1 MFSIPAVHLDDGG
14 LVTIGIGIRSRATER
29 LGPVSGKSLNMLRVE
44 AVAERMGDNLVGHHP
59 TMPGLGKTPQ
69 AIVTTRR
76 LEDRLHAS
84 IIASHPCLCK
94 VVRAVSIARHPVWLR
109 NTGANRGSANYT
121 FAKSMA
127 KRIGVVAIGLIVLVT
142 IVACAFFAGMQYHF
156 HPSAPRPHYPPPATT
171 LEAQRQDIQYF
182 RQLIALDRSFAPNDR
197 AEANRELDALESSKT
212 VLDRPHFRVSL
223 MRIDALADNGHSR
236 VENERSAAS
245 LELPVRVTEF
255 SDGLYIMR
263 ATEMYADLLGSRIT
277 EIDGQSIDAVI
288 TKLQQLRG
296 GAPQWRRLHAS
307 QYLAEQD
314 LLYGM
319 DVAPDMQHTSWT
331 VETPSGKTITR
342 RLNSYA
348 PPANEPAGSTK
359 RWLSSEP
366 LTSLAGQWR
375 AVEPDHSLPIS
386 LTDFDKA
393 FRRLTLPGTCT
404 EFVQFKS
411 NTDDRGQSI
420 ADFVSST
427 ERRLRQLQPCNV
439 ILDLRYNSGGNFV
452 NTYGFARDLPK
463 LVPPA
468 GKIIV
473 LTGPAT
479 FSAGISTAAFVKH
492 AGQERVVIVG
502 EPVGD
507 RLQFFSEGGRAC
519 LPNSRLCVAY
529 ETGKHDYQH
538 ACTDWNV
545 CFWLNYFFQFR
556 VKSLDPDEV
565 VPWSF
570 KDWQAGIDPVLDRAI
585 TLAAPKT
592 GH

>member
-1 MFSIPAVHLDDGG
+1 
-14 LVTIGIGIRSRATER
+14 
-29 LGPVSGKSLNMLRVE
+29 
-44 AVAERMGDNLVGHHP
+44 
-59 TMPGLGKTPQ
+59 
-69 AIVTTRR
+69 
-76 LEDRLHAS
+76 
-84 IIASHPCLCK
+84 
-94 VVRAVSIARHPVWLR
+94 
-109 NTGANRGSANYT
+109 
-121 FAKSMA
+121 MA
-127 KRIGVVAIGLIVLVT
+127 KRISVLAIGLIVLVA
-142 IVACAFFAGMQYHF
+142 IVAGGFFAGMQYHF
-156 HPSAPRPHYPPPATT
+156 HPSAPRLHYPAAATT

-182 RQLIALDRSFAPNDR
+182 RRLIALDRSFAPNDR
-197 AEANRELDALESSKT
+197 AEAYRGLGALEALNT

-236 VENERSAAS
+236 VENERSAAP
-245 LELPVRVTEF
+245 LELPVRVIEF

-277 EIDGQSIDAVI
+277 AIDGQSIDAVM

-296 GAPQWRRLHAS
+296 GTPQWRRLHAS

-314 LLYGM
+314 LLYGI
-319 DVAPDMQHTSWT
+319 DVAPDMQHSNWT
-331 VETPSGKTITR
+331 VETPFGKTITR
-342 RLNSYA
+342 RLNSYV
-348 PPANEPAGSTK
+348 PPANEPTGFTK

-366 LTSLAGQWR
+366 LTGLAGQWR
-375 AVEPDHSLPIS
+375 AVEPDRHLPIS
-386 LTDFDKA
+386 LTDLGKT
-393 FRRLTLPGTCT
+393 FRRLTLPGTCI

-411 NTDDRGQSI
+411 NSDDGGQSI
-420 ADFVSST
+420 KDFVSST
-427 ERRLRQLQPCNV
+427 ERRLRQVQPCNV
-439 ILDLRYNSGGNFV
+439 ILDLRYDGGGDFV

-463 LVPPA
+463 LVSPA

-519 LPNSRLCVAY
+519 LPNYRLCVAY

-570 KDWQAGIDPVLDRAI
+570 KDWRAGIDPVLDRAM
-585 TLAAPKT
+585 TLAMAKT

>member
-1 MFSIPAVHLDDGG
+1 
-14 LVTIGIGIRSRATER
+14 
-29 LGPVSGKSLNMLRVE
+29 
-44 AVAERMGDNLVGHHP
+44 
-59 TMPGLGKTPQ
+59 
-69 AIVTTRR
+69 
-76 LEDRLHAS
+76 
-84 IIASHPCLCK
+84 
-94 VVRAVSIARHPVWLR
+94 
-109 NTGANRGSANYT
+109 
-121 FAKSMA
+121 MA
-127 KRIGVVAIGLIVLVT
+127 KRISVLAIGLIVLVA
-142 IVACAFFAGMQYHF
+142 IVAGGFFAGMQYHF
-156 HPSAPRPHYPPPATT
+156 HPSAPRLHYPAAATT

-182 RQLIALDRSFAPNDR
+182 RRLIALDRSFAPNDR
-197 AEANRELDALESSKT
+197 TEAYRGLGALEALNT
-212 VLDRPHFRVSL
+212 VLDRPQFRVSL

-236 VENERSAAS
+236 VENERSAAP

-263 ATEMYADLLGSRIT
+263 ATEMYSDLLGSRIT
-277 EIDGQSIDAVI
+277 AIDGQSIDAVM

-296 GAPQWRRLHAS
+296 GTPQWRRLHAS

-314 LLYGM
+314 LLYGI
-319 DVAPDMQHTSWT
+319 DVAPDMQHSNWT
-331 VETPSGKTITR
+331 VETPFGKTITR
-342 RLNSYA
+342 RLNSYV
-348 PPANEPAGSTK
+348 PPANEPTGFTK

-366 LTSLAGQWR
+366 LTGLAGQWR
-375 AVEPDHSLPIS
+375 AVEPDRDLPIS
-386 LTDFDKA
+386 LTDFGKT
-393 FRRLTLPGTCT
+393 FRRLTLPGTCI

-411 NTDDRGQSI
+411 NSDDGGQSI
-420 ADFVSST
+420 KDFVSST
-427 ERRLRQLQPCNV
+427 ERRLRQVQPCNV
-439 ILDLRYNSGGNFV
+439 ILDLRYDGGGDFV

-463 LVPPA
+463 LVSPA

-519 LPNSRLCVAY
+519 LPNYRLCVAY

-570 KDWQAGIDPVLDRAI
+570 KDWRAGIDPVLDRAM
-585 TLAAPKT
+585 TLAMAKT

>member
-1 MFSIPAVHLDDGG
+1 
-14 LVTIGIGIRSRATER
+14 
-29 LGPVSGKSLNMLRVE
+29 
-44 AVAERMGDNLVGHHP
+44 
-59 TMPGLGKTPQ
+59 
-69 AIVTTRR
+69 
-76 LEDRLHAS
+76 
-84 IIASHPCLCK
+84 
-94 VVRAVSIARHPVWLR
+94 
-109 NTGANRGSANYT
+109 
-121 FAKSMA
+121 MA
-127 KRIGVVAIGLIVLVT
+127 KRITVVVIGLIVLLA
-142 IVACAFFAGMQYHF
+142 IAAGGFFAGMRYHF
-156 HPSAPRPHYPPPATT
+156 HPSAPRLHYPPAATP

-197 AEANRELDALESSKT
+197 ADANRRLDALAALDT
-212 VLDRPHFRVSL
+212 VLDRPHLRVSL

-236 VENERSAAS
+236 VEKERGAAS
-245 LELPVRVTEF
+245 PELPIRVTEF

-263 ATEMYADLLGSRIT
+263 ATEMHADLLGSRIT
-277 EIDGQSIDAVI
+277 AIDGQPIDAVM

-296 GAPQWRRLHAS
+296 GTLQWRRLHAT

-314 LLYGM
+314 LLYGI
-319 DVAPDMQHTSWT
+319 DVATDMQHSNWT
-331 VETPSGKTITR
+331 VETPLGSTITR
-342 RLNSYA
+342 RLDSYA
-348 PPANEPAGSTK
+348 PANEPAGSTE

-366 LTSLAGQWR
+366 LMGMAGQWR
-375 AVEPDHSLPIS
+375 AVEPDRRLPVS
-386 LTDFDKA
+386 LTDFDQA

-411 NTDDRGQSI
+411 NTDEGGQKI
-420 ADFVSST
+420 TDFVSST
-427 ERRLRQLQPCNV
+427 ERRLRQAQPCNV
-439 ILDLRYNSGGNFV
+439 ILDLRYDSGGNLV
-452 NTYGFARDLPK
+452 NTYDFAHSLPK

-479 FSAGISTAAFVKH
+479 FSAGISTVAAVKH

-519 LPNSRLCVAY
+519 LPNYRLCVAY
-529 ETGKHDYQH
+529 QTGKHDYQN

-545 CFWLNYFFQFR
+545 CFWLNYFFEFR

-570 KDWQAGIDPVLDRAI
+570 KDWQEGVDPVLNRAI
-585 TLAAPKT
+585 TLASART
-592 GH
+592 AH